1 METASQMA
9 DAMQSLRVGAVY
21 LALTLPP
28 RQQETPAK
36 VVRSV
41 IAHRY
46 ETAKRMFYSSESLTS
61 EEIMGFFSRWVLTHC
76 QPHASAVSDKDRE

>member
-1 METASQMA
+1 METVSQMA
-9 DAMQSLRVGAVY
+9 DTMQSLRLGAVY

-28 RQQETPAK
+28 RQQETPAQ

-46 ETAKRMFYSSESLTS
+46 ETAKRMFSSSESLTS
-61 EEIMGFFSRWVLTHC
+61 EQITSFFSRWVLTRC
-76 QPHASAVSDKDRE
+76 QWHAPAVSDKDE